1 MTTDQVEN
9 CLQIRHGSKNEI
21 ILNRLGFHKI
31 LKQMTDALK
40 RKLLYT
46 CQRLLNG

>member
-1 MTTDQVEN
+1 MTIDQLEN
-9 CLQIRHGSKNEI
+9 RLQISHGSKNEI

-31 LKQMTDALK
+31 LRQMTDALK
-40 RKLLYT
+40 LKLLDT